1 MSEDQEERKLS
12 ISTTQVIASA
22 LAAMSVAFLTSW
34 LGTTGTILGAF
45 LGSVIATVGTATY
58 TWSLH
63 RTSAAVKH
71 TAAQVRQTA
80 LQSNSLPRTVA
91 QGPLRK
97 PPDEQGEA
105 PAPDSGQDRA
115 GDSIGTPSAHGDETT
130 VLTPAE
136 QAAAEAEVD
145 ADAPTGRWDG
155 FPWKKT
161 LLATAAVL
169 ALSILGITVLEVV
182 SGQSMASLSG
192 HEDSKGT
199 TVGNVVH
206 HEEQDKTPAPS
217 DQQTSTP
224 EPGGGETQAP
234 SPSETV
240 APSSEASPSSEP
252 SPTTSPE
259 DQPSS
264 NASEAP

>member
-1 MSEDQEERKLS
+1 MSDDQEEHRLS

-58 TWSLH
+58 SWSLR

-80 LQSNSLPRTVA
+80 LESNSLPRTVA
-91 QGPLRK
+91 QGPMRTS
-97 PPDEQGEA
+97 PDEGGDAPGPDAGQERTTDDATGA
-105 PAPDSGQDRA
+105 PAA
-115 GDSIGTPSAHGDETT
+115 GADETP

-145 ADAPTGRWDG
+145 ADAPTGRWAG

-161 LLATAAVL
+161 LLATGAVL

-192 HEDSKGT
+192 HDDSQGT

-206 HEEQDKTPAPS
+206 HEEKAKTPAPS

-224 EPGGGETQAP
+224 TPGGGATQAP
-234 SPSETV
+234 SETV
-240 APSSEASPSSEP
+240 EPSSVPSPSSEP
-252 SPTTSPE
+252 SQSASPE
-259 DQPSS
+259 GQPSS
-264 NASEAP
+264 NVSGAP

>member
-1 MSEDQEERKLS
+1 MSEEPEERKLS

-34 LGTTGTILGAF
+34 LGTKGTILGAF
-45 LGSVIATVGTATY
+45 LGSVIATVGTAAY
-58 TWSLH
+58 SWSLH

-97 PPDEQGEA
+97 PSAASDEADAQGLPSD
-105 PAPDSGQDRA
+105 PAE
-115 GDSIGTPSAHGDETT
+115 TDEETS

-145 ADAPTGRWDG
+145 PDAPTGRWDG

-161 LLATAAVL
+161 LLATGAVL

-182 SGQSMASLSG
+182 TGQSMSSLSG
-192 HEDSKGT
+192 NDDSKNT
-199 TVGNVVH
+199 TVGNVLDNSND
-206 HEEQDKTPAPS
+206 QDKTPAPS
-217 DQQTSTP
+217 DKQTSTP
-224 EPGGGETQAP
+224 EPGDGETQAP
-234 SPSETV
+234 SQEPE
-240 APSSEASPSSEP
+240 PSSEP
-252 SPTTSPE
+252 SPSTEPSETTSP
-259 DQPSS
+259 DSQPSS

>member
-1 MSEDQEERKLS
+1 MSEEPEERKLS

-34 LGTTGTILGAF
+34 LGAKGTILGAF
-45 LGSVIATVGTATY
+45 LGSVIATVGTAAY
-58 TWSLH
+58 SWSLH

-97 PPDEQGEA
+97 PSAASDEADAQGLPSD
-105 PAPDSGQDRA
+105 PAETDE
-115 GDSIGTPSAHGDETT
+115 GTS

-145 ADAPTGRWDG
+145 PDAPTGRWDG

-161 LLATAAVL
+161 LLATGAVL

-182 SGQSMASLSG
+182 TGQSMSSLSG
-192 HEDSKGT
+192 NDDSKNT
-199 TVGNVVH
+199 TVGNVLDNSND
-206 HEEQDKTPAPS
+206 QDKTPAPS
-217 DQQTSTP
+217 DKQTSTP
-224 EPGGGETQAP
+224 EPGDGETQAP
-234 SPSETV
+234 SQEPE
-240 APSSEASPSSEP
+240 PSSEP
-252 SPTTSPE
+252 SPSTEPSQSTSP
-259 DQPSS
+259 DSQPSS

>member
-1 MSEDQEERKLS
+1 MSEEPEERKLS

-34 LGTTGTILGAF
+34 LGAKGTILGAF
-45 LGSVIATVGTATY
+45 LGSVIATVGTAAY
-58 TWSLH
+58 SWSLH

-97 PPDEQGEA
+97 GPAASDEAEGQGSG
-105 PAPDSGQDRA
+105 PA
-115 GDSIGTPSAHGDETT
+115 ETGEQT
-130 VLTPAE
+130 SVLTPAE
-136 QAAAEAEVD
+136 QAAAESEVD
-145 ADAPTGRWDG
+145 PDAPTGRWDG

-161 LLATAAVL
+161 LLATGAVL

-182 SGQSMASLSG
+182 TGQSMSSLSG
-192 HEDSKGT
+192 NDDSKNT
-199 TVGNVVH
+199 TVGNVLDNSND
-206 HEEQDKTPAPS
+206 QDKAPAPS
-217 DQQTSTP
+217 DKQTSTP
-224 EPGGGETQAP
+224 EPAGGETQAP
-234 SPSETV
+234 SPE
-240 APSSEASPSSEP
+240 PEPSSEP
-252 SPTTSPE
+252 SPSTEPSQTTSP
-259 DQPSS
+259 DSQPSS